1 MGLRKLTVAS
11 AWCQRIFRGH
21 ATSVGRVA
29 AALGAE
35 TPVTPKGDALLALPL
50 VWKVGLTQLSRKP
63 SHEKVVAAGEVDR
76 KSLGDL
82 DRDLAKKL
90 GFIRSI
96 PLAKRKIWNL
106 GPAAE
111 DGGASD
117 ERTDRVTV
125 VAPPV

>member
-1 MGLRKLTVAS
+1 MGPVVVAP
-11 AWCQRIFRGH
+11 
-21 ATSVGRVA
+21 
-29 AALGAE
+29 GAE
-35 TPVTPKGDALLALPL
+35 TPVGPAFDMEGGACTAFVKAFA
-50 VWKVGLTQLSRKP
+50 WSR
-63 SHEKVVAAGEVDR
+63 SSYEKVVAVGEVDE
-76 KSLGDL
+76 KSLRDL
-82 DRDLAKKL
+82 DRDLPKEL

>member
-1 MGLRKLTVAS
+1 MGPVVVAP
-11 AWCQRIFRGH
+11 
-21 ATSVGRVA
+21 
-29 AALGAE
+29 GAE

-96 PLAKRKIWNL
+96 PLAQRKNWDL
-106 GPAAE
+106 GPATE
-111 DGGASD
+111 DGRASD
-117 ERTDRVTV
+117 ERMGWVTV
-125 VAPPV
+125 AAPPVMWTMKSLKPSRVAVVTPINAGK